1 MDDKKNPL
9 EIPDNNPPKEQ
20 KPIMS
25 REKREELKRKKQMKV
40 VKIAYAF
47 AILLAVGG
55 ALTAKVA
62 TEKALGNLN
71 TPIESDYV
79 TIIPT
84 DAPEETDFEVRQ
96 NLQDVPDTRE
106 DTEPESTETTEAT
119 TIESS
124 PFAQPYKDYFCLP
137 LDTKII
143 NEYNPSKPMYNETLG
158 EWRTHPAIDFKG
170 AEGAQIK
177 AISYGVVNNIYDDS
191 MYGTIIEIDHGNKV
205 TARYC
210 GFNKDSLEIEKGDT
224 VKEGQLLGYLGVIPC
239 EKEQSHLHFEILYQG
254 KRVDPLELMGK

>member
-106 DTEPESTETTEAT
+106 EAETETTAAPSTTEEA
-119 TIESS
+119 S
-124 PFAQPYKDYFCLP
+124 PYATPYKAY
-137 LDTKII
+137 
-143 NEYNPSKPMYNETLG
+143 
-158 EWRTHPAIDFKG
+158 
-170 AEGAQIK
+170 
-177 AISYGVVNNIYDDS
+177 
-191 MYGTIIEIDHGNKV
+191 
-205 TARYC
+205 
-210 GFNKDSLEIEKGDT
+210 
-224 VKEGQLLGYLGVIPC
+224 IP
-239 EKEQSHLHFEILYQG
+239 
-254 KRVDPLELMGK
+254 